1 MQERFGS
8 AQATPSGAV
17 DGNADHAD
25 GSHRTD
31 SAGATVPAAD
41 VAQRVAGRVEAR
53 VEALYVRVALDQ
65 PIPTLFDYRYAL
77 PRQPEIGQLVQ
88 VPFGRRSVVG
98 LICDI
103 AAHTDVPPQ
112 RLRDVEA
119 ICADCAPLSATWV
132 ALASFAANYYQR
144 PLGEV
149 ALPALPQP
157 LRDASRWGR
166 LLAVEPHYSLTDD
179 GRQVL
184 PAALPTRAHA
194 LRGLAEA
201 LAEHVLSATQTR
213 ALHPKASATLEQWCV
228 AGWAT
233 IVPAA
238 HAASDAA
245 SPGNA
250 LLTAEKVESVETG
263 APILTDEQSAAL
275 DALEH
280 AQGFTPLLLYGVTG
294 SGKTEV
300 YLRGLAALLAR
311 DTQAQ
316 GLVLVPEI
324 NLTPQFEAAFR
335 TRFAHLPA
343 DTIVTLHSGLAEGER
358 ARNWLAAHQGR
369 ARIVLGTRLAI
380 LASLPGLALII
391 VDEEHEA
398 AYKQQEGLRY
408 SARDLAV
415 WRAKQLEIPV
425 LLGSATPSLES
436 WWQAEQGRYRR
447 LSLTRRAVPDAVLP
461 SVKLIDLEQ
470 EKRRGRPT
478 EDGLAQPL
486 LAALRERLARGEQS
500 LVFLNRRGYAPA
512 LSCDACGWVA
522 GCPRC
527 SAYVVL
533 HKPERA
539 LRCHHCGWEQ
549 RIPHACPEC
558 GNVDI
563 APLGRG
569 TQRVEEAL
577 AAALPQARI
586 ARIDADSTRRKGS
599 AQALFSDVHAGE
611 IDVLVGTQMI
621 AKGHDFQR
629 VTLVGV
635 LNADNALFSHDF
647 RASERLFAQLMQ
659 VSGRAGRGGLAG
671 EVLIQTRYARHSLYE
686 ALTRHDYPGFARATL
701 EERRQAHLPPF
712 VYQALLRAE
721 ARTLEQA
728 QGFLHDAAAALTA
741 LPDAG
746 RITCYDP
753 VPLTIVK
760 VMHVHRAQ
768 LLLEC
773 ASRAALQQ
781 ALHAWQPHLRTLKGV
796 LRWNLEVDPLD
807 I

>member
-1 MQERFGS
+1 MQERFG
-8 AQATPSGAV
+8 GM
-17 DGNADHAD
+17 DADLPD
-25 GSHRTD
+25 
-31 SAGATVPAAD
+31 AAD
-41 VAQRVAGRVEAR
+41 ANDATDLASSAR
-53 VEALYVRVALDQ
+53 GLYVRVALDQ
-65 PIPTLFDYRYAL
+65 PIPTLFDYRYTLEA
-77 PRQPEIGQLVQ
+77 QPEIGQLVQ

-98 LICDI
+98 LICAI
-103 AAHTDVPPQ
+103 SSSTDVPRQ
-112 RLRDVEA
+112 RLRAAES
-119 ICADCAPLSATWV
+119 ICTDCAPLSPSWL
-132 ALASFAANYYQR
+132 ALVNFAAEYYQR
-144 PLGEV
+144 ALGEV

-157 LRDASRWGR
+157 LRDPARWGR
-166 LLAVEPHYSLTDD
+166 LLAVEPQYSLTES
-179 GRQVL
+179 GRLALPAALPVRAHALRRLAEALAAQVL
-184 PAALPTRAHA
+184 PAAQA
-194 LRGLAEA
+194 
-201 LAEHVLSATQTR
+201 R
-213 ALHPKASATLEQWCV
+213 ALHPKANATLAQWCE
-228 AGWAT
+228 AGWVTA
-233 IVPAA
+233 IEGDAVPASPPVA
-238 HAASDAA
+238 MARTVAALA
-245 SPGNA
+245 SPLDA
-250 LLTAEKVESVETG
+250 PTLTE
-263 APILTDEQSAAL
+263 EQGAAL
-275 DALEH
+275 EQL
-280 AQGFTPLLLYGVTG
+280 QQVRGFAALLLYGVTG

-300 YLRGLAALLAR
+300 YLRGLAALLER
-311 DTQAQ
+311 DAEAQ

-380 LASLPGLALII
+380 LASLPKLALII

-436 WWQAEQGRYRR
+436 WWQAEQGRYRKLT
-447 LSLTRRAVPDAVLP
+447 LSHRAVTDAVLP
-461 SVKLIDLEQ
+461 SVKLIDLEH
-470 EKRRGRPT
+470 EKRRGRASV
-478 EDGLAQPL
+478 DGLSQPL
-486 LAALRERLARGEQS
+486 LAALRARLARGEQS
-500 LVFLNRRGYAPA
+500 LIFLNRRGYAPA

-539 LRCHHCGWEQ
+539 LRCHHCGWEE

-586 ARIDADSTRRKGS
+586 ARIDADSTRRKGT
-599 AQALFSDVHAGE
+599 AQALFSDVHAGQ

-671 EVLIQTRYARHSLYE
+671 EVLIQTRYARHPLYD
-686 ALTRHDYPGFARATL
+686 ALARHDYPGFARATL
-701 EERRQAHLPPF
+701 EERRQAHFPPF

-728 QGFLHDAAAALTA
+728 LAFLHAAAAGLDG
-741 LPDAG
+741 LPDGA
-746 RITCYDP
+746 RITRYDP

-768 LLLEC
+768 LLIEC
-773 ASRAALQQ
+773 ASRAALQHT
-781 ALHAWQPHLRTLKGV
+781 LHAWQPHLRSLKGA